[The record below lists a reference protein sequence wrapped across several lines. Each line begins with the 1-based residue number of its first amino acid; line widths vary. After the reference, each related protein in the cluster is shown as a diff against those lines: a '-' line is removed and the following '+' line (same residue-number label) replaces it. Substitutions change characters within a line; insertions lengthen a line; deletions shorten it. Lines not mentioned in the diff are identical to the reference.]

1 MDNVAKVT
9 KKLIEN
15 NYEIGPS
22 RLFLEYDANGDLS
35 ENGKKELENVLMA
48 NFYFNF
54 GSFVLE
60 DDENKKEILEILYGD
75 KCVEPEMDKIVSVS
89 RVQEIDKDE

>member
-1 MDNVAKVT
+1 MAQVT
-9 KKLIEN
+9 KLIEN

-60 DDENKKEILEILYGD
+60 DDEKVDNADFEDDLGVVITEEKKATTRKRTVKKKE
-75 KCVEPEMDKIVSVS
+75 
-89 RVQEIDKDE
+89 